1 MRINEDFLDDAQRDD
16 IPLTTADVETPEYG
30 GSYDIVIYID
40 LQDTTR
46 NKNSISNQVIKI
58 LNLAPAV
65 EAVERLEV
73 IYNPKDNFD
82 HI

>member
-40 LQDTTR
+40 LQNTTK
-46 NKNSISNQVIKI
+46 NKNVIANQVIKM
-58 LNLAPAV
+58 LNMAPAV

-73 IYNPKDNFD
+73 EYNPKDNFD

>member
-40 LQDTTR
+40 LQNTTK
-46 NKNSISNQVIKI
+46 NKNVIA
-58 LNLAPAV
+58 N
-65 EAVERLEV
+65 
-73 IYNPKDNFD
+73 
-82 HI
+82 